1 MSRATCPVCGKSFEK
16 DEPWKK
22 TCLPCWQKKKRAEES
37 PFSGTDELLDARL
50 EIKVLRQQLST
61 MLLLRPKTVGIEP
74 DMLARLIRLCHPD
87 LHSGSEA
94 STKAT
99 QWLLEQRA

>member
-1 MSRATCPVCGKSFEK
+1 MSRATCPTCGKSFEK

-22 TCLPCWQKKKRAEES
+22 TCLSCWQKKKRAEES
-37 PFSGTDELLDARL
+37 PFSGTDELTAARL

-61 MLLLRPKTVGIEP
+61 MLLLRPKTAGIEP
-74 DMLARLIRLCHPD
+74 DMMARLIRLCHPD
-87 LHSGSEA
+87 KHDNSEM

-99 QWLLEQRA
+99 AWLLEQRA

>member
-1 MSRATCPVCGKSFEK
+1 MAKATCPVCGKSFEK

-22 TCLPCWQKKKRAEES
+22 TCLSCWRKKKNAEGGSSSGAPDELRNLRAEV
-37 PFSGTDELLDARL
+37 GYLRL
-50 EIKVLRQQLST
+50 ALTSIHPQT
-61 MLLLRPKTVGIEP
+61 IEP

-87 LHSGSEA
+87 KHDNSEM

-99 QWLLEQRA
+99 AWLLEQRA

>member
-1 MSRATCPVCGKSFEK
+1 MAKATCPTCGKSFEK

-22 TCLPCWQKKKRAEES
+22 TCLSCWQKKKRAEES
-37 PFSGTDELLDARL
+37 PSSGTPDELRSLRAEVGYLRL
-50 EIKVLRQQLST
+50 ALTSQSQQT
-61 MLLLRPKTVGIEP
+61 IEP

-87 LHSGSEA
+87 KHDNSEM

-99 QWLLEQRA
+99 AWLLEQRA

>member
-1 MSRATCPVCGKSFEK
+1 MSLATCPTCGKPFEK
-16 DEPWKK
+16 DAPWKK
-22 TCLPCWQKKKRAEES
+22 TCLPCWQKKKRAEEN
-37 PFSGTDELLDARL
+37 PFSGTDELDAAKL

-61 MLLLRPKTVGIEP
+61 MLLLRNARGIEP

-87 LHSGSEA
+87 KHGNNEM

-99 QWLLEQRA
+99 AWLLEQRA